1 MTALWLANTSD
12 NANAVSVLEAEAKPT
27 TISKHRSYLAAAFHT
42 TSPDRICWIINT
54 PNVWWRVSSMGHYM
68 FNGYICFVFLFYW
81 GFNKPVVSHIKSHIW
96 RQHNLLWLTLWLDL
110 KKKKNTCGSCQ
121 AWIVNWILNNPAAM
135 KPNRRV
141 SPRCSLNQH
150 VSIQKTKCKHTLK
163 VRRYLWFYEASFV
176 FTGYLYKWA
185 VVFWPVWCLPGLFY
199 II

>member
-96 RQHNLLWLTLWLDL
+96 RQHNLLWLTLWLDF
-110 KKKKNTCGSCQ
+110 KKKKNMWKLSGLNCELNFEQSSCNEAESKSEPQMFSKPTRQYTKNKMQ
-121 AWIVNWILNNPAAM
+121 AY
-135 KPNRRV
+135 
-141 SPRCSLNQH
+141 
-150 VSIQKTKCKHTLK
+150 T
-163 VRRYLWFYEASFV
+163 
-176 FTGYLYKWA
+176 
-185 VVFWPVWCLPGLFY
+185 
-199 II
+199 

>member
-110 KKKKNTCGSCQ
+110 KKKKT
-121 AWIVNWILNNPAAM
+121 
-135 KPNRRV
+135 
-141 SPRCSLNQH
+141 H
-150 VSIQKTKCKHTLK
+150 VEVVRPELWTEFWTIQLQWS
-163 VRRYLWFYEASFV
+163 RIEE
-176 FTGYLYKWA
+176 WA
-185 VVFWPVWCLPGLFY
+185 PDVL
-199 II
+199 